1 MTETRTPKVNIGWK
15 AKDFKLLG
23 IDDKLHTLEDVRG
36 ENGLVVMF
44 ICNHCP
50 YVRAIMDDLIV
61 QIEEL
66 KKYGIGAIG
75 IMSNN
80 YHNYPQ
86 DSFEN
91 MKRLHEKKGLSFP
104 YVIDETQEVA
114 KAYGAVC
121 TPDFFGFNKDLEL
134 QYRGRFDASERFI
147 VPNSHRD
154 LFNAMVE
161 IAETGTTTKPQYS
174 SVGCSIKWK

>member
-15 AKDFKLLG
+15 APDFKLLG
-23 IDDKLHTLEDVRG
+23 IDDKFHTLEDVKG

-50 YVRAIMDDLIV
+50 YVRSIMDDLIKE
-61 QIEEL
+61 IAEL
-66 KKYGIGAIG
+66 KKHGIGAVG

-80 YHNYPQ
+80 AHNYPQ

-91 MKRLHEKKGLSFP
+91 MKRLDEKKGLSFP
-104 YVIDETQEVA
+104 YLVDETQEVA
-114 KAYGAVC
+114 KTYGAVC
-121 TPDFFGFNKDLEL
+121 TPDFFGFNRDLEL
-134 QYRGRFDASERFI
+134 QYRGRFDASEMFF
-147 VPNSHRD
+147 VPNSERD
-154 LFNAMVE
+154 LLNAMLEV
-161 IAETGTTTKPQYS
+161 AETGKVSSPQYS